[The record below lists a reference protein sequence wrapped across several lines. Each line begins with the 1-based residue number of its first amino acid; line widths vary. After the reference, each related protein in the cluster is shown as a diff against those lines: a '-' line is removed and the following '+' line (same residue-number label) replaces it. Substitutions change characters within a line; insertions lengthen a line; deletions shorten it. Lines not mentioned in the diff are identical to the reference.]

1 MVIHFCPGKLGAKP
15 DTITRRWDIYP
26 KEGDSNYAKV
36 NPQNFRPI
44 FTNEQLTSS
53 LRATFL
59 EGPVLRASIVMDIES
74 LHRSI
79 GESYAEDAE
88 ALKGLEL
95 ANDVTNLHWSLGT
108 DGLLRLDNRI
118 YVPNHNDL

>member
-1 MVIHFCPGKLGAKP
+1 
-15 DTITRRWDIYP
+15 
-26 KEGDSNYAKV
+26 
-36 NPQNFRPI
+36 
-44 FTNEQLTSS
+44 
-53 LRATFL
+53 
-59 EGPVLRASIVMDIES
+59 MDIES

-95 ANDVTNLHWSLGT
+95 ANDITNLRWSLGT

-118 YVPNHNDL
+118 YVPNHNDLRLQTLRYFHDHPLSGHFGMNRTLETIRRQYTWPKIREFVREGIFNWIRDRPKE